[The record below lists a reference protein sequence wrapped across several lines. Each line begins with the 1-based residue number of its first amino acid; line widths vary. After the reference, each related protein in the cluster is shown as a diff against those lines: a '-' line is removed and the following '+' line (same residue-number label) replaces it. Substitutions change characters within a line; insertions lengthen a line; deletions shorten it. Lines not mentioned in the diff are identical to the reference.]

1 MTLLHRLASIVRW
14 VLYKK
19 KLEQQLDEELQ
30 VFLDMSAKQKVQDGV
45 PPSEARR
52 LAMLEL
58 GGIEQAKEHVRTFR
72 YGALLD
78 QLGKDLRFALRTF
91 AKQPGFVVVVVL
103 TLALGIGANTA
114 IFSLIDALMLRWLPV
129 HNPDELV
136 QVVMAAP
143 GSNPPF
149 DTFSYPIAR
158 GLAEQTEI
166 FAGVAGFSSF
176 PFDVGNGDSLSRVS
190 GAVVTGGYYE
200 TFGLTAVV
208 GRLLGK
214 EDDEPG
220 APPVAVISYGF
231 WEREFA
237 HNPGAIGQ
245 TLPVNGVPVT
255 LIGVSPAGFVGANVG
270 AVADITIPA
279 AALPQIHPPSAGLL
293 GAGNFWMRIL
303 ARPSSGVSVQQ
314 AGGRLAA
321 IWPQMAERVIASH
334 WPASQKKEFA
344 ESVFQLV
351 PGGTGYSILRS
362 MYAKPLKVLM
372 GMVAL
377 VLFIA
382 CANVANLLLVRGSA
396 RQREMAVR
404 LAIGAGRGRIVRQL
418 LTESILLSLIGAAC
432 GIALSW
438 LSSRFLLGILSTGS
452 FQVLFDLTPNL
463 HVLGFTAAVAI
474 AIAILFGLAPAFYA
488 TSTGPSMALKQ
499 DSRSSSRSRLMPFLV
514 TLQVALTLVLVIGAS
529 LLVRTL
535 QNLQNL
541 DPGFSRE
548 GVLLVDLEGR
558 RTGVPIELLDEVR
571 RIPGIVSAS
580 LSTHTPLSGAFWSEP
595 AVPLGQPLPARD
607 SALFV
612 AAGPGFFETM
622 QTPVLA
628 GRSFTDR
635 DSRSAPAVAV
645 INEAYAVRYFQN
657 QNPIGQHLSARVR
670 GEDRILEIV
679 GLVKNVKATD
689 LRRPPR
695 STVYVSYAQLTGNFP
710 TTMEIRVTGSIGEAS
725 AAIKKVVQA
734 KLPNSLV
741 DVRPLSAQV
750 EAVMVQERMMATL
763 ASGFGALAL
772 ALACIGLYG
781 LLAYRVARQT
791 KEIAIRV
798 AIGAQQKRVFIMV
811 LRGAVG
817 LVLAGI
823 GLGLPSAWAAT
834 RWIEAMLFQMDPTD
848 AATITGAVLLVI
860 SVSLLAA
867 YLPAR
872 RAAQVE
878 PMTALRHD

>member
-1 MTLLHRLASIVRW
+1 VTLLHRLASIVRW

-541 DPGFSRE
+541 DPGFS
-548 GVLLVDLEGR
+548 
-558 RTGVPIELLDEVR
+558 
-571 RIPGIVSAS
+571 
-580 LSTHTPLSGAFWSEP
+580 HW
-595 AVPLGQPLPARD
+595 
-607 SALFV
+607 
-612 AAGPGFFETM
+612 
-622 QTPVLA
+622 
-628 GRSFTDR
+628 
-635 DSRSAPAVAV
+635 
-645 INEAYAVRYFQN
+645 
-657 QNPIGQHLSARVR
+657 
-670 GEDRILEIV
+670 
-679 GLVKNVKATD
+679 
-689 LRRPPR
+689 
-695 STVYVSYAQLTGNFP
+695 
-710 TTMEIRVTGSIGEAS
+710 GS
-725 AAIKKVVQA
+725 
-734 KLPNSLV
+734 
-741 DVRPLSAQV
+741 D
-750 EAVMVQERMMATL
+750 
-763 ASGFGALAL
+763 
-772 ALACIGLYG
+772 
-781 LLAYRVARQT
+781 
-791 KEIAIRV
+791 
-798 AIGAQQKRVFIMV
+798 
-811 LRGAVG
+811 
-817 LVLAGI
+817 
-823 GLGLPSAWAAT
+823 
-834 RWIEAMLFQMDPTD
+834 
-848 AATITGAVLLVI
+848 
-860 SVSLLAA
+860 
-867 YLPAR
+867 
-872 RAAQVE
+872 
-878 PMTALRHD
+878 